1 MLKKFIEF
9 LKKRYTWGDNEYIN
23 WDNIRG
29 DIALLW
35 LIIVGAIVLYIGGCL
50 LVCSATARVIAIVL
64 FAGIMTVWALGT
76 LTEM

>member
-9 LKKRYTWGDNEYIN
+9 LKKRYTWGDNEYID
-23 WDNIRG
+23 WDNIRR
-29 DIALLW
+29 DIAKLW

-50 LVCSATARVIAIVL
+50 LVCSVTARIIVIVL

>member
-9 LKKRYTWGDNEYIN
+9 LKKRYTWGDNVYIN
-23 WDNIRG
+23 WDNIRR
-29 DIALLW
+29 DIAKLW
-35 LIIVGAIVLYIGGCL
+35 LIIVGAIVLYISGCL
-50 LVCSATARVIAIVL
+50 LVCSTTARIIVIVL

>member
-9 LKKRYTWGDNEYIN
+9 LKKRYTWGDNEYID
-23 WDNIRG
+23 WDNIRR
-29 DIALLW
+29 DIAKLW

-50 LVCSATARVIAIVL
+50 LVCSATARIIVIIL
-64 FAGIMTVWALGT
+64 FAGITTVWALGT